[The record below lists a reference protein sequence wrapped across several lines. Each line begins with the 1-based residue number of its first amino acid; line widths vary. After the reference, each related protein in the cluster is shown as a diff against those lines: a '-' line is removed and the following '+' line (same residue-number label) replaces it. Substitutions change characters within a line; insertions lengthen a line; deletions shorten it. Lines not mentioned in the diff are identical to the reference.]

1 MKAGWQA
8 KPFEDCI
15 DKVTYTTKI
24 QRRDFLD
31 VGAYPIVSQEDA
43 FINGYWDKEED
54 VFKVKRPIVVFG
66 DHTKVLKYVD
76 FDFVLGADGVKLL
89 PAKEFLL
96 PKFFYYQL
104 QTAKLDSLGYAR
116 HYKLLKELEIKYPN
130 TAEQHRIVAIL
141 DEAFAGIATARTHA
155 EQNLQNARAL
165 FQSQLQAV
173 FSHAWQIGEIFSLSD
188 LATDITDGDHMPPP
202 KSDAGVPFITIG
214 NIQKDTR
221 RIDFSDTFKVPREY
235 FDGLKANKKPKVGD
249 VLYTVTGSFGIPVLV
264 EEDEKFCFQRHIGLV
279 RPKAGISSAWL
290 YYLLMSPQVF
300 KQANDGATGTAQ
312 KTVSLKLLRG
322 FQVPHVTPEQQL
334 IDVAQMDAVHGETQ
348 RLESFYQ
355 RKLAA
360 LDELKQSL
368 LHQAFSGHL

>member
-1 MKAGWQA
+1 MEGWSIVPMGDLCSIQSGKSDTKDA
-8 KPFEDCI
+8 VADGQYAFFDRSKTVKRSNRFLRDCEALI
-15 DKVTYTTKI
+15 IPGEGTEFLPRHFIGKFDLH
-24 QRRDFLD
+24 QRAYALFDFSPRLEVRYLYYFLHHVAD
-31 VGAYPIVSQEDA
+31 YFPRVAVGATVKSLRLRHFQNLLIRLSPP
-43 FINGYWDKEED
+43 EEQ
-54 VFKVKRPIVVFG
+54 R
-66 DHTKVLKYVD
+66 
-76 FDFVLGADGVKLL
+76 
-89 PAKEFLL
+89 
-96 PKFFYYQL
+96 
-104 QTAKLDSLGYAR
+104 
-116 HYKLLKELEIKYPN
+116 
-130 TAEQHRIVAIL
+130 RIVAIL